1 MRARQGKGATCPELN
16 AATTTLWTIAGAV
29 VEAVAARVIT
39 TARFAASANNHLP
52 EGVWW
57 TYNTRGVG

>member
-1 MRARQGKGATCPELN
+1 MNMPG
-16 AATTTLWTIAGAV
+16 TTASDAQ
-29 VEAVAARVIT
+29 AKVAAHATKPVIYVV
-39 TARFAASANNHLP
+39 AAFNHLP